1 MERAEKA
8 PTTRPRVPRGG
19 GRDALCA
26 ALIRIVAREGIERV
40 TFRSVAAEAGV
51 THGLAS
57 YHFGSRE
64 EMIHEALRWAESRA
78 IEQSRIGG
86 GAGDLVTFAA
96 DVPRMVAEHPEE
108 HIFQFDLALLALRR
122 PALLPGV
129 RESYDDYVEVVRESL
144 SRLGVG
150 DDEGLARAVFAAID
164 GLSLQQLLYGDPTR
178 AQEGIAALQR
188 VLALVAAH
196 RADS

>member
-1 MERAEKA
+1 M
-8 PTTRPRVPRGG
+8 
-19 GRDALCA
+19 
-26 ALIRIVAREGIERV
+26 RIVARDGIERV

-64 EMIHEALRWAESRA
+64 EMIHEALRWAEDRA

-86 GAGDLVTFAA
+86 AAESLASFAA

-108 HIFQFDLALLALRR
+108 HIFQFDVALLALRR

-129 RESYDDYVEVVRESL
+129 RESYDDYVAVVRDSL
-144 SRLGVG
+144 ARLGLG

-164 GLSLQQLLYGDPTR
+164 GLSLQQLLYGDAALAR
-178 AQEGIAALQR
+178 DGIAALQR
-188 VLALVAAH
+188 MLELVAERHAP
-196 RADS
+196 S

>member
-1 MERAEKA
+1 MERAEHA
-8 PTTRPRVPRGG
+8 PLQRPPVPRGA

-26 ALIRIVAREGIERV
+26 ALVRIVVRDGIERV

-64 EMIHEALRWAESRA
+64 EMIHEALRWAEDRA

-86 GAGDLVTFAA
+86 AAESLASFAA

-108 HIFQFDLALLALRR
+108 HIFQFDVALLALRR

-129 RESYDDYVEVVRESL
+129 RESYDDYVAVVRESL
-144 SRLGVG
+144 ARLGLG

-164 GLSLQQLLYGDPTR
+164 GLSLQQLLYGDAALAR
-178 AQEGIAALQR
+178 DGIAALQR
-188 VLALVAAH
+188 MLELVAERHAP
-196 RADS
+196 S